1 MGNFK
6 YEIIFFKFKILDLN
20 PKLKLVIFRLVNSKL
35 PTFGFENQF
44 FKLVELLIFR
54 RVILN
59 MKSIFEFRILDL
71 KFQIGDVKIEI
82 FSFSLFTIYV

>member
-35 PTFGFENQF
+35 TTFGFENQF